1 MYSVKPHPFPHEFG
15 SPSCSR
21 CSSIPWIGHSQA
33 FEGVVEKA
41 VEGTEPQKETKESKE
56 QEPTEPTEATEPTI
70 EAKGG
75 KAPVKEATGQDTEPV
90 ETPTKAI
97 EAKDADLKDTAGDAM
112 EDVSE
117 KMLEEKQNEEKP
129 QPHKGFLQ

>member
-1 MYSVKPHPFPHEFG
+1 MQRF
-15 SPSCSR
+15 
-21 CSSIPWIGHSQA
+21 SSIPWIGHSQA
-33 FEGVVEKA
+33 FEGVEKA
-41 VEGTEPQKETKESKE
+41 VEGTEPQKETSKESKE
-56 QEPTEPTEATEPTI
+56 QEPTEPTEPTI

-75 KAPVKEATGQDTEPV
+75 KAEPVKEATGQDTEPV

>member
-1 MYSVKPHPFPHEFG
+1 M
-15 SPSCSR
+15 
-21 CSSIPWIGHSQA
+21 
-33 FEGVVEKA
+33 VEKA
-41 VEGTEPQKETKESKE
+41 VEEGTEPQKETKESKE
-56 QEPTEPTEATEPTI
+56 QEPIEPTEPTGPNI
-70 EAKGG
+70 EAKGE
-75 KAPVKEATGQDTEPV
+75 KAEEPVKEATGQDTEPV